1 MTVQFSKT
9 DFLPPLWLRNAHL
22 QTILP
27 RYIAKTRLIIIA
39 RYLKTHWHKVML
51 RLIM

>member
-27 RYIAKTRLIIIA
+27 RYIAKNTPDYHRTL
-39 RYLKTHWHKVML
+39 LKTHWHKVML